1 MTAFLHEATHVALH
15 SIIETAKLLPFLFLT
30 YLLMEFLEHRSGDA
44 SGKLLRNSGRVGP
57 LLGAALGALPQCG
70 FSAAAS
76 GLYAGRLI
84 TAGTLLAVYLSTSD
98 EMLPILIS
106 NGAPLLFLL
115 AALGIKI
122 LIGVIAGFA
131 VDLLSGKK
139 EEAES
144 HGIEELC
151 ERERCDCHDH
161 FALSALKH
169 TLHIAGFLFLVT
181 LALNATV
188 ELIGEETIKGWV
200 LNRPVLSNLLASAV
214 GLIPNCASSVAL
226 TELHLSGII
235 SIGSMLS
242 GLLVNAGVGALVLF
256 RNNRPFSDSMRIL
269 GILFAV
275 GLCSGILI
283 DLTPLGDLLVSLR

>member
-1 MTAFLHEATHVALH
+1 MTAFLHEAAHVALH

-44 SGKLLRNSGRVGP
+44 SGKLLRKSGRVGP

-76 GLYAGRLI
+76 GLYAGRVI

-98 EMLPILIS
+98 EMLPILVS
-106 NGAPLLFLL
+106 NGVPLLFLL
-115 AALGIKI
+115 AVLGVK
-122 LIGVIAGFA
+122 LFVGVIAGFA
-131 VDLLSGKK
+131 VDLLSGKQI
-139 EEAES
+139 EEA

-169 TLHIAGFLFLVT
+169 TLRIAGFLLLVT
-181 LALNATV
+181 LVLNATV

-200 LNRPVLSNLLASAV
+200 LNRPLLSNLLASAV
-214 GLIPNCASSVAL
+214 GLIPNCASSVVL

-235 SIGSMLS
+235 GIGSMLS
-242 GLLVNAGVGALVLF
+242 GLLVNAGVGVLVLL
-256 RNNRPFSDSMRIL
+256 RNNRPFADSLRII

-275 GLCSGILI
+275 GLCAGVLI
-283 DLTPLGDLLVSLR
+283 DLTPVGELLVSLR